1 MYIYMFVRNILY
13 QNEKK
18 RNKRNA
24 KKNFENKNSNV

>member
-1 MYIYMFVRNILY
+1 MFVRNILY